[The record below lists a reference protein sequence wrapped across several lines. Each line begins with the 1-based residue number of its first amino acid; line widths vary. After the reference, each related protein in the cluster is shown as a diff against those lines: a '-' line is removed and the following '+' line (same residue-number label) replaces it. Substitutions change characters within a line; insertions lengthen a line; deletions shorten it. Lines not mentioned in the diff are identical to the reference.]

1 MLVPLAMEAGAWLY
15 TFTQAMEGDACYGS
29 FRMVLAM
36 KRVITLAIPPRM
48 LSKVQHAMEVCA
60 WLYTFTHAM
69 EGVVCYGRTTYGFSH
84 EGSDHSL

>member
-1 MLVPLAMEAGAWLY
+1 MEGAASYGSRCLA
-15 TFTQAMEGDACYGS
+15 TVTHAMEGDACYGS
-29 FRMVLAM
+29 FRRVLAM
-36 KRVITLAIPPRM
+36 MRVITLAIPPRM

-69 EGVVCYGRTTYGFSH
+69 EGAACYGRTTYGFSH